1 MPNQKTFTVSELTK
15 RIKGVLETSFTN
27 LSVEGEISNF
37 KRHSS
42 GHLYFTLKDEGSQI
56 SAVMWRGR
64 AANLF
69 FTPQDGMKV
78 IAGGKITLY
87 EPQGKYQIDIFQL
100 QPLGVGELQIAFERL
115 KQKLAG
121 EGLFDSEH
129 KKSLPE
135 YPERIGIITSP
146 TGAALQDI
154 LNILNRRFPSLEV
167 ILNPVKV
174 QGEGAS
180 SEIASAIK
188 DFNKFGEIDVLII
201 GRGGGSLEDLWAFNE
216 EIVAR
221 AIYNSK
227 IPVISAVGHEI
238 DFTIADFVA
247 DLRAPTP
254 SAAAELVVKDKLDIF
269 ENIRNFCYTMEQD
282 LENTIKSGK
291 EKIASLISSY
301 SFNRPKDLIQ
311 QSAQRID
318 ELDRHLEQ
326 VINYKIN
333 ILHERTKSLD
343 KRLESL
349 NPDSVLERG
358 YSIIYRS
365 EDIISRANK
374 LKSGDD
380 IRIRFHDGEKTAAV
394 S

>member
-188 DFNKFGEIDVLII
+188 DFNKFVEIDVLII

-318 ELDRHLEQ
+318 ELDRHLDQ

>member
-1 MPNQKTFTVSELTK
+1 MSNQNTFTVSELTK
-15 RIKGVLETSFTN
+15 RIKGVLETSFGN
-27 LSVEGEISNF
+27 VSVEGEISNF

-42 GHLYFTLKDEGSQI
+42 GHLYFTLKDEGAQI

-64 AANLF
+64 AGNLF

-78 IAGGKITLY
+78 IANGKITLY
-87 EPQGKYQIDIFQL
+87 EPQGKYQIDVFQL
-100 QPLGVGELQIAFERL
+100 QPRGIGELQIAFEKL

-129 KKSLPE
+129 KKPLPE

-146 TGAALQDI
+146 TGAALQDM

-180 SEIASAIK
+180 HEIASAIK

-227 IPVISAVGHEI
+227 VPIVSAVGHEI

-282 LENTIKSGK
+282 LENTIKSRK
-291 EKIASLISSY
+291 EKIVSLIASY
-301 SFNRPKDLIQ
+301 SFNRPKDLIKQ
-311 QSAQRID
+311 NAQRID
-318 ELDRHLEQ
+318 ELDRQLDQ
-326 VINYKIN
+326 TINYKIN
-333 ILHERTKSLD
+333 ILHEQTRSLD
-343 KRLESL
+343 KRLKSL

-365 EDIISRANK
+365 NDIISRAKK

-380 IRIRFHDGEKTAAV
+380 IRVKFHDGEKSAAV